1 MDQKAS
7 SFLEVDLVNENIVEF
22 LNNDS
27 RIAMATLD
35 TPNKPREIR
44 FQWQNVTQIYKI
56 MIGIMIINI

>member
-44 FQWQNVTQIYKI
+44 FQ
-56 MIGIMIINI
+56 